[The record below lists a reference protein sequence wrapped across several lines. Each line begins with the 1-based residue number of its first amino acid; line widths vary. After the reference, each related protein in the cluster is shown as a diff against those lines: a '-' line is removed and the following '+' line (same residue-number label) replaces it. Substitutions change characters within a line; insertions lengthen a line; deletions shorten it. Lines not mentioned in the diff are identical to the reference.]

1 MISWLLPTLSPHRL
15 VFLPD
20 INVPT
25 PTSLIGRFISKR
37 WHHPSLNHKDKGK
50 ISIYLI
56 TNMSH
61 VTVVYDFRE
70 VWMKYKIRKA
80 SVCCIFGE
88 VMLLF
93 SLCSCGNVNK
103 TIQCFFNTILY
114 YESEYL
120 THLALLVLLNKCK
133 IPNPLMTDKQDYS
146 FWFIL
151 PSLQFIL
158 KQKNIYK

>member
-1 MISWLLPTLSPHRL
+1 
-15 VFLPD
+15 
-20 INVPT
+20 
-25 PTSLIGRFISKR
+25 
-37 WHHPSLNHKDKGK
+37 
-50 ISIYLI
+50 
-56 TNMSH
+56 MSH

-120 THLALLVLLNKCK
+120 THLALLVL
-133 IPNPLMTDKQDYS
+133 
-146 FWFIL
+146 
-151 PSLQFIL
+151 
-158 KQKNIYK
+158 